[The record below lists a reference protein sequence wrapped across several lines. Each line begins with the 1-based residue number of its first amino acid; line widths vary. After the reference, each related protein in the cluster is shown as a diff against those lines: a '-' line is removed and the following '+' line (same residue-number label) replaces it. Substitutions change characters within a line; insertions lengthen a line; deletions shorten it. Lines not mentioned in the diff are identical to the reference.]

1 MNRKYIGFFSLVFAL
16 AFLGCSDDEDY
27 DYDGVV
33 PAIVDGIQGVTEIN
47 QSFSS
52 DFYVDY
58 CREGS
63 AWSWS
68 AVDATVASVSDDT
81 KTATVEFVDLPADG
95 YAKIIVVETTVKGV
109 VSDPDTLMV
118 LVNQYCAIDSNEDLE
133 GSWSGYDGF
142 EDYFYDSQVVTSE
155 ATETGIT
162 IDGLNYGWIVEYWG
176 ESITSGGSVPL
187 IVNEDGT
194 VEIEYQYYFTT
205 DWGGSAYEYYI
216 EGSGT
221 WSNCNDYPEI
231 VIEYTLYNYT
241 DGYELPSYYY
251 DYANFTATI
260 VLDGGSI
267 PTNKIADLSTL
278 DSKVVELKGR

>member
-1 MNRKYIGFFSLVFAL
+1 MNLKYIGFFSLVLAL
-16 AFLGCSDDEDY
+16 AFWGCGEDEDY
-27 DYDGVV
+27 EYDGVV
-33 PAIVDGIQGVTEIN
+33 PAIVDGVQGVTEIN

-63 AWSWS
+63 TWSWT
-68 AVDATVASVSDDT
+68 AVDATVTSVSDDT
-81 KTATVEFVDLPADG
+81 KTATVEFADLPADG
-95 YAKIIVVETTVKGV
+95 YAEVIVIETTVKGV
-109 VSDPDTLMV
+109 VSDPDTLEV

-133 GSWSGYDGF
+133 GSWSGTDGF
-142 EDYFYDSQVVTSE
+142 EDTYYDSQVLTFD
-155 ATETGIT
+155 ATETEIT

-187 IVNEDGT
+187 IINEDGT

-205 DWGGSAYEYYI
+205 DWGGSPYEYYI

-221 WSNCNDYPEI
+221 WSNCNDDPEI
-231 VIEYTLYNYT
+231 TIEYTLYNYT

-251 DYANFTATI
+251 DYSNFTATI
-260 VLDGGSI
+260 VLDGGSVAA
-267 PTNKIADLSTL
+267 NKIADLSAL
-278 DSKVVELKGR
+278 DSKVIDLKGR